1 MNWININTAHRRD
14 PRWKSASVMQR
25 GAWLSFV
32 IYSAKNDTDGVI
44 VGAWLWTD
52 KQWITRTGVPLNDL
66 DDIDN
71 IEANSPLWKWVGDD
85 LHIELYPRRRRTR

>member
-1 MNWININTAHRRD
+1 MESIDIHISTMRH
-14 PRWKSASVMQR
+14 PLWKSASVMQR
-25 GAWLSFV
+25 GAWMSFV

-52 KQWITRTGVPLNDL
+52 KQWITRTGVTLSDL

>member
-1 MNWININTAHRRD
+1 MKSIDIHVSTARHPLWI
-14 PRWKSASVMQR
+14 SASTIQR

-32 IYSAKNDTDGVI
+32 MYSAKNDMDGII

-52 KQWITRTGVPLNDL
+52 QQWFDATGGLISDL

-85 LHIELYPRRRRTR
+85 LHIELYPRGRRPL